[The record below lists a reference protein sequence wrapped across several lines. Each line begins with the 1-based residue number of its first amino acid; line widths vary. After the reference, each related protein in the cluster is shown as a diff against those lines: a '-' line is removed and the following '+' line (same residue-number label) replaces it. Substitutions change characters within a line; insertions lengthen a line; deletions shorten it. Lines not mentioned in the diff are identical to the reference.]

1 LWQQLGLQAGGRIRV
16 AQGIASAVLPAREDS
31 TLAPTAV
38 RIAAGHASTSA
49 LGPMFGAVT
58 VEKA

>member
-1 LWQQLGLQAGGRIRV
+1 V
-16 AQGIASAVLPAREDS
+16 AVSVWLKAPPAAVLPAREDT

-38 RIAAGHASTSA
+38 RIAAGHASTAA